1 MNIGHTLNVFCMS
14 YTCVAAFFYLQILSV
29 PSNAGG
35 LRFVGPHFPS
45 GIWRG
50 GAGGHRA
57 QCSFSAEQGA
67 TVEDVE
73 CGGQPA
79 YRHHHTGRQQ
89 GISGITHRSEID
101 DGSCL

>member
-1 MNIGHTLNVFCMS
+1 MNIGHTLNVFCMP

-73 CGGQPA
+73 CGGQPT

-89 GISGITHRSEID
+89 EISGITHRSEID